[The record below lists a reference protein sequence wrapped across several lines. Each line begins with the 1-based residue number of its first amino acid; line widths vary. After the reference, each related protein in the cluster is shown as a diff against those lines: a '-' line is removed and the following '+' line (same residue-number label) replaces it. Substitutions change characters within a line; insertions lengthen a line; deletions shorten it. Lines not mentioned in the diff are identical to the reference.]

1 MCCIVRAS
9 GNFDKVDWFRAF
21 DTGKRKAGTKS
32 LGCNEYLHLC
42 GGRGL
47 GEILYIQSM
56 NFTLLAASLWP
67 LAKVLV
73 QVASALKRQNKLFL
87 NNNLA
92 NSVELLASIYC
103 TV

>member
-47 GEILYIQSM
+47 GEILYI
-56 NFTLLAASLWP
+56 
-67 LAKVLV
+67 
-73 QVASALKRQNKLFL
+73 
-87 NNNLA
+87 
-92 NSVELLASIYC
+92 
-103 TV
+103 